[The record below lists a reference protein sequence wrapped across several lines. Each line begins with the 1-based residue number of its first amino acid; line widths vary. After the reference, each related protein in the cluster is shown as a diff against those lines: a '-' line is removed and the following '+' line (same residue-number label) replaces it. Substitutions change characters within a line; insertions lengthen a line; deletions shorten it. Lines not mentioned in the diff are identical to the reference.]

1 MKLFTKE
8 YMISLGISEI
18 NFAKK
23 KRGKN
28 LNNQIKVFLKNIS
41 RRQCVSKVAKIFDL
55 TGKTKPITAIM
66 KIDLQT
72 LADLPSLKVL
82 P

>member
-28 LNNQIKVFLKNIS
+28 PNNQMKVFPKNIPGDN
-41 RRQCVSKVAKIFDL
+41 VSQK
-55 TGKTKPITAIM
+55 
-66 KIDLQT
+66 
-72 LADLPSLKVL
+72 
-82 P
+82 